1 MQTTVTFRHLKTRQD
16 LQEAAIEQANK
27 FNRFYD
33 GIISTNVEFIH
44 DVDNVVEFKVN
55 VHGNT
60 LISRENTEDFTKS
73 LNMASD
79 KMVRQLKKWKTKI
92 TKPVS

>member
-1 MQTTVTFRHLKTRQD
+1 MQTTVTFRHLKARQD

-33 GIISTNVEFIH
+33 GIISTNIEFIH

-55 VHGNT
+55 VQGNT
-60 LISRENTEDFTKS
+60 FISKENTEDFTKS
-73 LNMASD
+73 LNIASD

>member
-1 MQTTVTFRHLKTRQD
+1 MQTSVTFRHLKARQD
-16 LQEAAIEQANK
+16 LQEAALEQANK
-27 FNRFYD
+27 FNKFYD
-33 GIISTNVEFIH
+33 GIISTNIEFIH

-55 VHGNT
+55 VQGNT
-60 LISRENTEDFTKS
+60 FISRENTEDFGKS

-79 KMVRQLKKWKTKI
+79 KMIRQLKKWKTKV

>member
-1 MQTTVTFRHLKTRQD
+1 MQTTVTFRHIKARQD
-16 LQEAAIEQANK
+16 LHEAAIEQATK

-33 GIISTNVEFIH
+33 GIISTNIEFIH

-55 VHGNT
+55 VQGNT
-60 LISRENTEDFTKS
+60 FISKENTEDFTKS
-73 LNMASD
+73 LNIASD